1 MARRR
6 RAVEVPMWPSCFAV
20 PDLEPA
26 LLFEMEL
33 LDDNSKAGARAV
45 AGAALVVEVAE
56 GTLKVQDMPW
66 VRDAIWSQTGFD

>member
-1 MARRR
+1 MAKLLR
-6 RAVEVPMWPSCFAV
+6 SV

-33 LDDNSKAGARAV
+33 LDDNSKAGGRAA

-56 GTLKVQDMPW
+56 GTLKGRDMPW
-66 VRDAIWSQTGFD
+66 VRDTIWSQTGFDR